1 MPFPSRI
8 RGRGDFPWWCLEL
21 ELGLC
26 FIIAERMEGVGR
38 AGAGHVLA
46 LLASLGRDVVCAQGG
61 SWVGLGRAKN
71 EIRGGERRGRLG
83 RTQIPTG
90 FLFFFKSFY
99 NLQTN
104 LNSKLI

>member
-1 MPFPSRI
+1 
-8 RGRGDFPWWCLEL
+8 
-21 ELGLC
+21 
-26 FIIAERMEGVGR
+26 MEGVGR

-71 EIRGGERRGRLG
+71 KIRGGERRGRLG
-83 RTQIPTG
+83 RTQIPAG